1 MADVRKTIL
10 NNMVIQIETITVANS
25 YNTDQYETVRDVE
38 HATNKP
44 TRNVSWAVL
53 DVGSADE
60 IVYYAAGNV
69 VVMRMQI
76 VIRAQIPVVALA
88 TTVHSDRMNDVV
100 TDFRKLLHAAG
111 FMTGLGVNVRY
122 VALLPI
128 EELNI
133 NTREALVRMPIT
145 VSYWYDG
152 DTP

>member
-10 NNMVIQIETITVANS
+10 NNMVTEIQTITIANG
-25 YNTDQYETVRDVE
+25 YNTDQFETVRDVE
-38 HATNKP
+38 HVANKP
-44 TRNVSWAVL
+44 TRLVSWAVL
-53 DVGSADE
+53 DVSSADE
-60 IVYYAAGNV
+60 VVYYASGNV
-69 VVMRMQI
+69 VVQRMRI
-76 VIRAQIPVVALA
+76 TVRAQVPVIALTA
-88 TTVHSDRMNDVV
+88 TVHSDRMNDVI
-100 TDFRKLLHAAG
+100 TDFRQLVHVST
-111 FMTGLGVNVRY
+111 FMTGLGSNVRY